1 MCGGQ
6 LVICN
11 FNTTTNTLKGVHY
24 WKEFS
29 EMFIKLKNLKKIMIL
44 LIYIFS
50 EFKYLHIV
58 YGIIFWK
65 VVYLC
70 LWY

>member
-1 MCGGQ
+1 M
-6 LVICN
+6 
-11 FNTTTNTLKGVHY
+11 NTLKGVPY

-29 EMFIKLKNLKKIMIL
+29 EMFIKLKNLKEIMIP

-50 EFKYLHIV
+50 ECKYLHIM

-65 VVYLC
+65 VVHLY